1 MNNQQELNKIKTL
14 LQQVKREKSSEKRQQ
29 IIIQILEILITI
41 LQAPQ
46 LWLYVMSK
54 TDTANTNHQE
64 LIYKMKVITD
74 LYLEEI
80 KTDLKNDN
88 VFNCNRCIETIE
100 LLRDFI
106 IVDAQLNH
114 MNIKELKE
122 KS

>member
-54 TDTANTNHQE
+54 TDTHQE
-64 LIYKMKVITD
+64 LIIKMKIITD
-74 LYLEEI
+74 AYIDEI
-80 KTDLKNDN
+80 KKDLKDDN

-106 IVDAQLNH
+106 IVDAQK
-114 MNIKELKE
+114 IEELKE